1 MDGMRQD
8 SGFPWYFTIDD
19 RPVKVIATPGGGM
32 DVLIVNLLTGKLE
45 RDMQYLAY
53 CFEPGKN
60 VQRLSEAEFNA
71 RLSAFREALRDRQ
84 DDA

>member
-1 MDGMRQD
+1 MTQA

-32 DVLIVNLLTGKLE
+32 DVLIANLTTGKLE

-71 RLSAFREALRDRQ
+71 RVTALNDRET
-84 DDA
+84 DA

>member
-1 MDGMRQD
+1 MTQASD
-8 SGFPWYFTIDD
+8 FPWYFTIDD
-19 RPVKVIATPGGGM
+19 RPVKVIATPSGGM
-32 DVLIVNLLTGKLE
+32 DVLIANLTTGKLE

-71 RLSAFREALRDRQ
+71 RVASLNDRKT
-84 DDA
+84 DA

>member
-1 MDGMRQD
+1 MSQTAN
-8 SGFPWYFTIDD
+8 FPWYFAIDD
-19 RPVKVIATPGGGM
+19 RPVKVAAAPSGGM
-32 DVLIVNLLTGKLE
+32 DVLIANLTTGKLE

-71 RLSAFREALRDRQ
+71 RMASLRASLGDREDVV
-84 DDA
+84 

>member
-1 MDGMRQD
+1 MAQD

-19 RPVKVIATPGGGM
+19 RPVKVIAMPNGGM
-32 DVLIVNLLTGKLE
+32 DVLIANLTTGKLE
-45 RDMQYLAY
+45 RDTQYLAY

-71 RLSAFREALRDRQ
+71 RLAALRSSLRDRQ
-84 DDA
+84 ADA